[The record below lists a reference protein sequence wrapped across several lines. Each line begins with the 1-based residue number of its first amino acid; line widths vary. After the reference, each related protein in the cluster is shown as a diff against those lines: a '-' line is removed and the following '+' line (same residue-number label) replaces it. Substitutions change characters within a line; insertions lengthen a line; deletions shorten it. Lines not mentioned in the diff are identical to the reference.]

1 MYSLKECVSDPSF
14 SVVNCTCVAASP
26 RSSFRCQ
33 VLINFK
39 QLYLMRYAF
48 SSFFIGERTAGV
60 VC

>member
-1 MYSLKECVSDPSF
+1 MYSVSDPSF

-48 SSFFIGERTAGV
+48 SSLGERTAGV